1 MDAGQ
6 EAYSPLLLALQI
18 LVQMVVP
25 LPQLSL
31 QQVLLLLLLLGEAY
45 LPLYSVDPQQHLA
58 ELPWWAASFLVA
70 FLGEVVSSPVV
81 WEAQEQAG
89 AGTC

>member
-6 EAYSPLLLALQI
+6 EAYSPLLSALQL

-31 QQVLLLLLLLGEAY
+31 QQVLPLLLLGEAY
-45 LPLYSVDPQQHLA
+45 LPLHSVDPQQHLA